1 MSADLQPPDDSLTAF
16 APHDAQAE
24 EALLGAVL
32 INPETYADVAQILKA
47 DDFFILRH
55 RWVWEAIARLS
66 EENQPVDILTVTEEL
81 KRSGHLDEVGGQAFL
96 AHLTTIVPSS
106 LHAEQYARLVEEAA
120 VRRRMLAAAEKI
132 AQLAH
137 QNDLSVEAAL
147 DEAEKALFNVS
158 ERRIRRGVRPFTE
171 VLREY
176 IDYLDD
182 LRTNRRQAAGI
193 PTGFQAL
200 DKLLEGFQPSD
211 MIIVAGRPGMGK
223 TGFLLTIARHVGGTL
238 HKHVAIFSLEMPN
251 EQLVQR
257 LLAQEAKVNSQDL
270 RTGKL
275 SDAQWQ
281 RVNEAAD
288 KLSNATIFLDD
299 TPAITPTQLRSKC
312 RRLHMEYGLDL
323 VMIDYLQLM
332 TSGTRTENR
341 VQEVSYIS
349 RSLKGLARELNVPVV
364 AAAQLSRAV
373 EQRTKKRPMLSDLR
387 ESGSLEQDADVVMFL
402 YRDKIYNKETER
414 QDVAEVIVA
423 KHRNGPIGDIELIFK
438 EDYAQFTNAVLQ
450 PVNTA
455 QP

>member
-1 MSADLQPPDDSLTAF
+1 MG
-16 APHDAQAE
+16 E
-24 EALLGAVL
+24 
-32 INPETYADVAQILKA
+32 
-47 DDFFILRH
+47 
-55 RWVWEAIARLS
+55 W
-66 EENQPVDILTVTEEL
+66 
-81 KRSGHLDEVGGQAFL
+81 
-96 AHLTTIVPSS
+96 
-106 LHAEQYARLVEEAA
+106 
-120 VRRRMLAAAEKI
+120 
-132 AQLAH
+132 
-137 QNDLSVEAAL
+137 
-147 DEAEKALFNVS
+147 
-158 ERRIRRGVRPFTE
+158 VRPFTE

>member
-193 PTGFQAL
+193 PTGFRAL

-223 TGFLLTIARHVGGTL
+223 TGFLLTIARHVGLSL

-257 LLAQEAKVNSQDL
+257 LLAQEAEVNSQDL

-275 SDAQWQ
+275 SDVQWQ
-281 RVNEAAD
+281 KVNEAAD
-288 KLSNATIFLDD
+288 NLSSATIFLDD

-402 YRDKIYNKETER
+402 YRDKIYDKETER
-414 QDVAEVIVA
+414 QNVAEVIVA

-438 EDYAQFTNAVLQ
+438 EDYAQFTNAALQ